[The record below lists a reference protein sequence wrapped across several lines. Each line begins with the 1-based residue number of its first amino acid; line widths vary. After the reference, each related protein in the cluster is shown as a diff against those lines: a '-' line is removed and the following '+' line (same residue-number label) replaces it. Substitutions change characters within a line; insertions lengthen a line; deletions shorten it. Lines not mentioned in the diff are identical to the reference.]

1 MKNQLAGQI
10 IGIPVSRQNDN
21 PSCSNTSLALTHSK
35 ILSLSSILS
44 HSFLL
49 FISATVLQN
58 FNGSPLAN
66 GLSLKFQGKLS
77 LGARI
82 LQLGGVKR
90 VFKQIFGVEEGEK
103 LLKASQCYLS
113 TTAGPLAGLLFISTQ
128 RVAFCSE
135 RSIKFFSPNGE
146 LVRFHYKVSP
156 SRKRVLADLM
166 DVLAWG
172 KAIWKGLSHLASA
185 GMAYKPL
192 LTPQDKGE
200 RMPKGL
206 HSR

>member
-10 IGIPVSRQNDN
+10 IGIPVSRQNEN
-21 PSCSNTSLALTHSK
+21 PSSSNTSLALTHSK
-35 ILSLSSILS
+35 VDRKKKMMNR
-44 HSFLL
+44 HEKK
-49 FISATVLQN
+49 AYN
-58 FNGSPLAN
+58 FV
-66 GLSLKFQGKLS
+66 QGI
-77 LGARI
+77 R
-82 LQLGGVKR
+82 
-90 VFKQIFGVEEGEK
+90 EH
-103 LLKASQCYLS
+103 
-113 TTAGPLAGLLFISTQ
+113 GPLAGLLFISTQ

-146 LVRFHYKVSP
+146 LVRFHYKVSIPLRKVKRVDPKIFQLSPTGTVSILNELQTKPEVIQVSP